1 MRPLLPAL
9 LLVLSACAAKAPATP
24 PASGAGT
31 SAGSP
36 SSVPVPAELPP
47 APPVAEG
54 NPFAGAWLFVDPSSQ
69 AAGRARQA
77 TGADAE
83 LLGLI
88 AAQPQADWVGEW
100 TGNVEA
106 AARRMVE
113 AAAAKDALRVMIAY
127 NVPNRDCGSYSRGGV
142 KDGSAYREWITGLA
156 RGIGD
161 GRAVVILEP
170 DALGLLTKCLSPAD
184 QEARLA
190 MLRYAV
196 RALRQRPNTAVYL
209 DVGHPNWLPVD
220 DAVGRLEAAGIREAH
235 GFSLNTSNYVATDKN
250 VVYGRA
256 ISEKLGGKVP
266 FVIDTSRNG
275 KGEAPNNEWCNPR
288 GRGLGHTPTVQTG
301 DPLVHAFLWL
311 KRPGESDGPCNGGP
325 AAGQWFQEQALE
337 LARNAQP

>member
-9 LLVLSACAAKAPATP
+9 LVVLSACAATSPATP

-31 SAGSP
+31 SAPAVSG
-36 SSVPVPAELPP
+36 PVPADLPA

-54 NPFAGAWLFVDPSSQ
+54 NPFAGAKLFVVPSSQ

-77 TGADAE
+77 TGADAA
-83 LLGLI
+83 LLKLI
-88 AAQPQADWVGEW
+88 ADQPQADWLGEW

-113 AAAAKDALRVMIAY
+113 AARAQGALRVMIAY
-127 NVPNRDCGSYSRGGV
+127 NVPNRDCGSYSKGGV

-190 MLRYAV
+190 MIRYAV

-209 DVGHPNWLPVD
+209 DIGHPNWLPVA
-220 DAVGRLEAAGIREAH
+220 DAVTRLEAAGIREAH

-250 VVYGRA
+250 VAYGKE
-256 ISEKLGGKVP
+256 ISQALGGKVP
-266 FVIDTSRNG
+266 FVVDTSRNG
-275 KGEAPNNEWCNPR
+275 LGEAPNNEWCNPR
-288 GRGLGHTPTVQTG
+288 GRGLGKAPTTETG

-325 AAGQWFQEQALE
+325 PSGQWFQEQALE
-337 LARNAQP
+337 LARNARL